1 MEQKGV
7 STYFGKRSISFHW
20 FLNASNDDCAIG
32 DDVSKYAGRA
42 VSGLG
47 LPLTTGSL
55 DYGIHTKET
64 KGNVNGAPKLF
75 TENMSNGTLKV
86 LNQKHPEANE
96 PPQEEG
102 VGEVLR
108 KIAGK
113 TVMILLKSDVL
124 QAAGSL
130 QLCGG
135 KVVGSEAMIHI
146 FNDDNTVGIL
156 LIDVEDGFNSIN

>member
-1 MEQKGV
+1 
-7 STYFGKRSISFHW
+7 
-20 FLNASNDDCAIG
+20 
-32 DDVSKYAGRA
+32 
-42 VSGLG
+42 
-47 LPLTTGSL
+47 
-55 DYGIHTKET
+55 
-64 KGNVNGAPKLF
+64 
-75 TENMSNGTLKV
+75 MSNGTLKV

-96 PPQEEG
+96 PPQEVSLQGEG

-135 KVVGSEAMIHI
+135 KVVGAEAMIHI

>member
-1 MEQKGV
+1 M
-7 STYFGKRSISFHW
+7 
-20 FLNASNDDCAIG
+20 
-32 DDVSKYAGRA
+32 
-42 VSGLG
+42 
-47 LPLTTGSL
+47 
-55 DYGIHTKET
+55 
-64 KGNVNGAPKLF
+64 
-75 TENMSNGTLKV
+75 

-113 TVMILLKSDVL
+113 TVMFLLKSDVL

-156 LIDVEDGFNSIN
+156 LIDVEDGFNSINWKIILQLEIHMPSPDSPVIAI